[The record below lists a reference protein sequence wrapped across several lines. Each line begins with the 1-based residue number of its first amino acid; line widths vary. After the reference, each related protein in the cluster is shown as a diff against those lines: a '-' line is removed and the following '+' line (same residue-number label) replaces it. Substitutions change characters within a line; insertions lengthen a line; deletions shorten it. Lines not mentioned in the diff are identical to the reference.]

1 MITFSKFFELFL
13 ENYNEVRIYNS
24 MVRLPMDKPY
34 GFWMDKH
41 GNFAVVKG
49 GMGSHEKI
57 GKLILDQLG
66 IDSGES
72 VYETLFENGWVRVM
86 LDRNKTY
93 YEKSHLRLLTR
104 IQKRNLS
111 FINEF
116 YELKGV
122 EEG

>member
-13 ENYNEVRIYNS
+13 ENHGEVRIYNS
-24 MVRLPMDKPY
+24 VVRLPMDKPY

-49 GMGSHEKI
+49 GIGAHEKI
-57 GKLILDQLG
+57 GNLILDQLG
-66 IDSGES
+66 IDSGGS

-86 LDRNKTY
+86 LDRGKTY
-93 YEKSHLRLLTR
+93 YEIQHGRRLTP
-104 IQKRNLS
+104 IQRRNLS

-116 YELKGV
+116 YELRGG

>member
-13 ENYNEVRIYNS
+13 ENHGEVRIYNS
-24 MVRLPMDKPY
+24 VVRLPMDKPY

-49 GMGSHEKI
+49 GIGAHEKI
-57 GKLILDQLG
+57 GNLILDQLG
-66 IDSGES
+66 IDSGGS

-86 LDRNKTY
+86 LDRGKTY
-93 YEKSHLRLLTR
+93 YEIQHGRRLTP
-104 IQKRNLS
+104 IQRRNLS

-116 YELKGV
+116 YELRGV

>member
-13 ENYNEVRIYNS
+13 ENYGEVRIYNS
-24 MVRLPMDKPY
+24 VVRLPMDKPY

-49 GMGSHEKI
+49 GMGAHEKI
-57 GKLILDQLG
+57 GNLILDQLG
-66 IDSGES
+66 IDSGGS

-86 LDRNKTY
+86 LDRGKTY
-93 YEKSHLRLLTR
+93 YEIQHGRRLTP
-104 IQKRNLS
+104 IQRRNLS

-116 YELKGV
+116 YELRGV